1 MPTSSALNQRMV
13 DPGTVFIDGTHIKT
27 SANKKKFQKEQVAK
41 GEHKRQFAYEAHTAC
56 NQRGWVLG
64 VEVTAGIP

>member
-1 MPTSSALNQRMV
+1 MV

-56 NQRGWVLG
+56 YQRGWVLG